1 MSFMGRLVNISVK
14 VPEDVRELIK
24 KVDVNWS
31 ELLREV
37 IMDRVRLELAKEASK
52 ILEEIRKSS
61 GKTSTEEIVRW
72 IREER
77 MRSLDSARRQY
88 GSKVGDIWRALR

>member
-1 MSFMGRLVNISVK
+1 M
-14 VPEDVRELIK
+14 K

-31 ELLREV
+31 ELIREV

-61 GKTSTEEIVRW
+61 GKISTDEIVRW

-77 MRSLDSARRQY
+77 MRSLD
-88 GSKVGDIWRALR
+88 

>member
-14 VPEDVRELIK
+14 VPEDVRELMK

-61 GKTSTEEIVRW
+61 GKISTEEIVRW

-77 MRSLDSARRQY
+77 MRSLDSC
-88 GSKVGDIWRALR
+88 

>member
-14 VPEDVRELIK
+14 VPEDVRELMK

-61 GKTSTEEIVRW
+61 GKISTDEIVRW

-77 MRSLDSARRQY
+77 MRSLD
-88 GSKVGDIWRALR
+88 